1 MQDVLTMLQQL
12 RRPALLMRAARF
24 GANEYRRDAQ
34 LPRLLGYGVLPR
46 HGEALMKLM
55 QLEDEQNQKRLEDDK
70 SYNLVR
76 HVDLLIAM
84 IAEARIL
91 QVARSA

>member
-1 MQDVLTMLQQL
+1 MQDVLSMLQSL

-34 LPRLLGYGVLPR
+34 LPRLLGYGILPR

-55 QLEDEQNQKRLEDDK
+55 QLEDEQNQKRVDDDK

-84 IAEARIL
+84 IGEARIL